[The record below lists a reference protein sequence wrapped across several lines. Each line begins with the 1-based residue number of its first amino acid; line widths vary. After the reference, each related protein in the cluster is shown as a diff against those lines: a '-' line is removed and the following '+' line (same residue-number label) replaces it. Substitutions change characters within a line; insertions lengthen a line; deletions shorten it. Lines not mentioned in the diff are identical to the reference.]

1 MKDFMKNDRICIVI
15 NREIIYK
22 SILVYEICIF
32 CVVIYVYI
40 YEYINICYRFEIN
53 IYYFMLINVN
63 VNKIYV

>member
-1 MKDFMKNDRICIVI
+1 MKKNDKICIVI

-22 SILVYEICIF
+22 SILEYEICIF

-63 VNKIYV
+63 KIYV